1 MLSLGSTTEE
11 QIMIESLRLRNFTVF
26 ESATFEFC
34 PQINVIIGEN
44 GTGKSQL
51 LRLAYAL
58 SACGPLTRMLR

>member
-1 MLSLGSTTEE
+1 
-11 QIMIESLRLRNFTVF
+11 MIESLRLRNFTVF